1 MALTNALRESAL
13 AVFREATKMTKA
25 QAKARREAAIRR
37 IEREMAALLRRQRD
51 LYLKGLPKIAS
62 HFLTT
67 EVKEAA
73 YDLIL
78 DEIEAEVFTATRTE
92 SARIIAN
99 ALREAKLFGYQDLAR
114 EMGIEASFTMG
125 SPKAIAW
132 AQKNVGARVTQ
143 ISETT
148 RTGIRDIVTNG
159 LKTGK
164 DYGSVAREIRGAGI
178 FSVDRAQVIAVNEN
192 AMAYENGS
200 YDLVKDIEAT
210 GITMEKS
217 WSTVGGDACEEICL
231 PNEAQ
236 QWIPTGENFQSGDPF
251 PPGHPRCRC
260 AGLYQVSES

>member
-1 MALTNALRESAL
+1 
-13 AVFREATKMTKA
+13 MTKA
-25 QAKARREAAIRR
+25 QAKARREAEIKRL
-37 IEREMAALLRRQRD
+37 ERDVTALLRRQRD
-51 LYLKGLPKIAS
+51 LYLKGLPKLAS

-73 YDLIL
+73 YDPVL
-78 DEIEAEVFTATRTE
+78 DEIEAEVFTATRAE
-92 SARIIAN
+92 SSRIIAR

-114 EMGIEASFTMG
+114 TMGVETSFTMG
-125 SPKAIAW
+125 SPRAIAW
-132 AQKNVGARVTQ
+132 AEKNVGARVTQ
-143 ISETT
+143 ISDAT

-200 YDLVKDIEAT
+200 YDLVKDIEAA

-217 WSTVGGDACEEICL
+217 WSTVGGDACEEICG

-236 QWIPTGENFQSGDPF
+236 GWIPTGENFQSGDPF
-251 PPGHPRCRC
+251 PPGHVRCRC
-260 AGLYQVSES
+260 AGLYQVSGE